1 MGVTH
6 HAMRLWA
13 GPHADRPRI
22 FAIRPLGSQALR
34 ALQDGAPYRG
44 RGAAPDRGR
53 IGQPRGGFPVAGRR
67 PRILLNPS
75 CQYGNRI
82 LGPDGEEWYNEG
94 IEMYRLAL
102 RVRRHLV
109 ADGRCD
115 VALTRH
121 GETAPSLLAD
131 EMAMARGS
139 GADVLLAI
147 HSNAPGAS
155 NPEGRGQI
163 TFYRDDDPRSR
174 FLAEAVHEPL
184 LAATREIYPQVLDR
198 GVATHPKRLTALW
211 DPGMTSTLIEVL
223 YHTHPLERPLLRDP
237 SFQDRAGRALA
248 AGLLHYLLPAG

>member
-1 MGVTH
+1 MDRQGATGV
-6 HAMRLWA
+6 
-13 GPHADRPRI
+13 
-22 FAIRPLGSQALR
+22 
-34 ALQDGAPYRG
+34 APY
-44 RGAAPDRGR
+44 
-53 IGQPRGGFPVAGRR
+53 R

-82 LGPDGEEWYNEG
+82 LGPEGEEWYNEG

-102 RVRRHLV
+102 RVHQHLA
-109 ADGRCD
+109 ADGRCE
-115 VALTRH
+115 VVMTRH
-121 GETAPSLLAD
+121 GEKAPSLLAN

-147 HSNAPGAS
+147 HSNAPGAN

-163 TFYRDDDPRSR
+163 TFYRDDDPESQR
-174 FLAEAVHEPL
+174 LATAVHGAL

-211 DPGMTSTLIEVL
+211 DPGLTSTLIEVL